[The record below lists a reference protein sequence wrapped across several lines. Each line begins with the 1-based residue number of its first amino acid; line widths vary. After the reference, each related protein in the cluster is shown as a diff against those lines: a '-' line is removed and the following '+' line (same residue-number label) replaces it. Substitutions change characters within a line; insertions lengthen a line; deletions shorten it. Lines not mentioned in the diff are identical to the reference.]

1 MDKFNK
7 QEKLACAA
15 ELHTMRMEKY
25 YDVEILYSVKNSI
38 IYDNFIKEQN
48 KSNKNDDKP
57 NIIITN
63 RDTVSEI
70 IYRYNLSKNKKIGA
84 LNFADFYSP
93 GGGYIV
99 GLDTQE
105 ESLCRYSYLYNV
117 LTRFLDKF
125 YLKNDMLCNNY
136 LYSNRGIY
144 SPKIIFNKN
153 DEKGIA
159 DILTV
164 AAPNY
169 KAAILFNNISEE
181 ENTIALRS
189 RIKFVLDIAKDNNI
203 DVLILGAFGCGE
215 FGNDPVI
222 VSKIFKEYLNTYD
235 FETVIFAI
243 PPSQNSIVFYNTFS

>member
-1 MDKFNK
+1 MAKFNK
-7 QEKLACAA
+7 QEKLACEA

-25 YDVEILYSVKNSI
+25 YDVEIWYSVKNSI
-38 IYDNFIKEQN
+38 IYDDFVEE
-48 KSNKNDDKP
+48 SGEKNDNPK
-57 NIIITN
+57 IIITN

-70 IYRYNLSKNKKIGA
+70 IYRYNSAKNKRIAA

-125 YLKNDMLCNNY
+125 YLENDRLCNNY
-136 LYSNRGIY
+136 LYLNRGIY
-144 SPKIIFNKN
+144 SPKILFKK
-153 DEKGIA
+153 DDKSGIA
-159 DILTV
+159 DIITV

-169 KAAILFNNISEE
+169 KAAILFNDISEE
-181 ENTIALRS
+181 ENTNALRS
-189 RIKFVLDIAKDNNI
+189 RIKFILDIAKQHSI
-203 DVLILGAFGCGE
+203 DILILGAFGCGE

-222 VSKIFKEYLNTYD
+222 VSGIFKEYLNMYN
-235 FETVIFAI
+235 FEEVIFAI
-243 PPSQNSIVFYNTFS
+243 PPSENSIIFDAAFNSN